1 MALVN
6 GLIAAAH
13 RIGLRTARGQ
23 QLVGPA
29 AAAWDALSD
38 AVLAAYGWRP
48 ALTDSYRP
56 LAVQERIFRERY
68 RVQLL
73 GRGKYGD
80 VRWWKGLRWVR
91 VTGAAA
97 AVPGTSNHGGGSAV
111 DVTALGGFYGQR
123 YKQLASL
130 AAQHGWDNREGRSIG
145 EAWHWT
151 YNGTGGAIADAIT
164 GPATSKPAP
173 PPPASIIKELATM
186 PMPVR
191 VRKHDGGIALVNI
204 TNGTFRALDVPANA
218 LLARLDVPIPAG
230 MNALDDVEWNLVRQL
245 VRDLAKPMI
254 NA

>member
-13 RIGLRTARGQ
+13 RIGLRTAPGQ
-23 QLVGPA
+23 QLVGGA

-38 AVLAAYGWRP
+38 AVLAVYGWRP

-73 GRGKYGD
+73 GSGKYGD

-97 AVPGTSNHGGGSAV
+97 AVPGTSNHGDGEAV
-111 DVTALGGFYGQR
+111 DVTGLGGFGGTR
-123 YKQLASL
+123 FKQLASL
-130 AAQHGWDNREGRSIG
+130 AARYGWDNREGASIG

-151 YNGTGGAIADAIT
+151 FNGTGGASAGVLPT
-164 GPATSKPAP
+164 LP
-173 PPPASIIKELATM
+173 PELEPIKEILMSGPTRVVDPREGKAYMCDISTGALTHIPNTQYDAVLAEVFEFPSKNTNQIQFD
-186 PMPVR
+186 VLRDFCAR
-191 VRKHDGGIALVNI
+191 VRTHLR
-204 TNGTFRALDVPANA
+204 T
-218 LLARLDVPIPAG
+218 
-230 MNALDDVEWNLVRQL
+230 Q
-245 VRDLAKPMI
+245 
-254 NA
+254 

>member
-1 MALVN
+1 MIN
-6 GLIAAAH
+6 GLIAAAD
-13 RIGLRTARGQ
+13 RIGLRTASGQ
-23 QLVGPA
+23 QLVGAA

-38 AVLAAYGWRP
+38 AVLARYGWRP

-68 RVQLL
+68 RVQWI
-73 GRGKYGD
+73 GSGKYGD

-97 AVPGTSNHGGGSAV
+97 AVPGTSNHGDGEAV
-111 DVTALGGFYGQR
+111 DVTALGGFYATR

-130 AAQHGWDNREGRSIG
+130 AGDYGWDNHEGRSIG

-151 YNGTGGAIADAIT
+151 FNGTGGAIADAIT

-173 PPPASIIKELATM
+173 APPASIIKELATM
-186 PMPVR
+186 TMPVR
-191 VRKHDGGIALVNI
+191 VRKHDGGIALVNVN
-204 TNGTFRALDVPANA
+204 NGTFRALDPTANA
-218 LLARLDVPIPAG
+218 GLARLGVPIPED
-230 MNALDDVEWNLVRQL
+230 MNSLSDHEWNQIRQL
-245 VRDLAKPMI
+245 VSDLKSPMI